1 MRPSGLLVALAPSG
15 LACGSQSPSAASGSD
30 APPGEGP
37 PAASP
42 SPAPTPAPP
51 GDGGAY
57 SPCAGKACGETCT
70 ICSPAATD
78 CMETMVVKQCN
89 AQGAC
94 STDPVDCPK

>member
-1 MRPSGLLVALAPSG
+1 MLRRMRALWLIVALAPSA
-15 LACGSQSPSAASGSD
+15 LACGSQSPSAAGV
-30 APPGEGP
+30 G
-37 PAASP
+37 
-42 SPAPTPAPP
+42 
-51 GDGGAY
+51 GGAY